1 MFEVI
6 YAREQDESKQITK
19 GGEAGALGRRSQA
32 HIALT
37 AMIIW
42 SAASWERLQTGTR
55 STGVKLALEKRSRVS
70 ESATRH
76 GAPAGATEEI
86 LPCHTLAF

>member
-1 MFEVI
+1 VFEVT

-37 AMIIW
+37 AMII
-42 SAASWERLQTGTR
+42 
-55 STGVKLALEKRSRVS
+55 
-70 ESATRH
+70 
-76 GAPAGATEEI
+76 
-86 LPCHTLAF
+86 